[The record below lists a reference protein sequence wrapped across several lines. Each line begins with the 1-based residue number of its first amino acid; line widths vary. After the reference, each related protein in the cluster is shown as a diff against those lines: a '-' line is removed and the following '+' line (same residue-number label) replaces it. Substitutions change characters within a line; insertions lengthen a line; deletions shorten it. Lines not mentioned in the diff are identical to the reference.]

1 MCGARIQ
8 AVMTRGMDGGLMRLR
23 IHSSSGERLGGKR
36 SEMKMTLVIILCLV
50 QYQAQTRGRMAERKQ
65 ALQPYER
72 IPGNAGARTSLFSR
86 ALT

>member
-36 SEMKMTLVIILCLV
+36 SEMKMTLVKILCLV
-50 QYQAQTRGRMAERKQ
+50 
-65 ALQPYER
+65 
-72 IPGNAGARTSLFSR
+72 
-86 ALT
+86 

>member
-36 SEMKMTLVIILCLV
+36 SEMKMTLVKTCALCSIKRRHGAVWL
-50 QYQAQTRGRMAERKQ
+50 RGSKRFNRMNVYRVMPAHGR
-65 ALQPYER
+65 LSFPV
-72 IPGNAGARTSLFSR
+72 P
-86 ALT
+86 